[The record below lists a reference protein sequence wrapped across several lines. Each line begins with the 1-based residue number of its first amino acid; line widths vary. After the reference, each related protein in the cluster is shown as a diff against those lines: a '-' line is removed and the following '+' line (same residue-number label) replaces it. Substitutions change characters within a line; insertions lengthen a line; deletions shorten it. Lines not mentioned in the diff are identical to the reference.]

1 MMAISEPTAHG
12 IPEGARPAGTAAS
25 SIAPTVA
32 AVELDGQEPPL
43 VDLAVLKGLEDQL
56 GRAQM
61 ARDFAEDYSELWG
74 QRERCLVESLQSGDR
89 TAALDAVISLK
100 VSSAMV
106 GGLRLVR
113 LAEALEGA
121 VRKGDLHFGGSVAA
135 LIYVHGPATVMELQ
149 RRYLG
154 KAGTL
159 GAVAGVGGHVERP
172 ELWGSASR

>member
-25 SIAPTVA
+25 STAPTVA
-32 AVELDGQEPPL
+32 AVELDGQELPL

-61 ARDFAEDYSELWG
+61 ARDFAEGYSELWG
-74 QRERCLVESLQSGDR
+74 QRERRRVDSLQSGDR

-106 GGLRLVR
+106 GGLRLAR

-121 VRKGDLHFGGSVAA
+121 VGRAIYILEGRSMA
-135 LIYVHGPATVMELQ
+135 LP
-149 RRYLG
+149 R
-154 KAGTL
+154 
-159 GAVAGVGGHVERP
+159 
-172 ELWGSASR
+172 